1 VAREIS
7 IVSEKPSQK
16 LLEGTSEKTVAREAS
31 DTFAAG
37 RSVRP
42 TREPWTTP
50 ATPTTSEV
58 ARAAA
63 RFPSYEIVDEVGRG
77 GMGVVFRARQIGL
90 RREVAI
96 KRVAAPHAAIR
107 ERFLAESRVA
117 GRLDHPG
124 IVPVYDLLVAEDGDV
139 ALVMK
144 LVHGTSWKQ
153 SLHPEDEGARRDLDF
168 HLGVLMSVCNAVAF
182 AHSKGF
188 SHNDLKPSN
197 VMVGEFGEV
206 LVVDWG
212 LALDFRDPPDPAAVA
227 QHKSTMDVPSGTPA
241 YWAPEL
247 AKGKGADVGP
257 WTDVYLL
264 GAILYE
270 IAAGHPPHRGRDI
283 ISAIMA
289 AVSSELPRLDEVVP
303 PGLREICRKAMEP
316 LIANRYQDVAAFQA
330 AVRAYLKH
338 RESRALTAAAAVALE
353 QALAAVAA
361 SSARSGEAGEAGEA
375 AERARIYTE
384 LAEAATGFR
393 QAGVLWPD
401 NPEARAGERRA
412 ELSLA
417 TVALES
423 GDFGF
428 AEVRAARLD
437 PADPEVTA
445 LLGRIR
451 AAAAFRVRSAQIA
464 RLTRGSLAAA
474 VGVIVVGLAAGL
486 VTLRAEHRRSEAGFA
501 LAMERLDGIHRLA
514 DVKQL
519 ADYAAEADELWPA
532 RPDRV
537 SAMEAWLVKA
547 RTLAGHLDGD
557 RAYLEGLRRNAQET
571 APSYRFATREEQWE
585 HDTLAALV
593 GGLEVFARTAIPELE
608 RRLERAR
615 TVALRTLDEPREAWQ
630 RAVASIADARESPAY
645 GGLHIT
651 PQLGLIPLGKDP
663 RSGLWEF
670 ASVESGE
677 VPRRGPD
684 GKLGLTA
691 ETGVVLVLLPG
702 GTFAM
707 GTQPPDADHPKGA
720 PGVDPE
726 ARRSERPVH
735 DVPLAPFFLA
745 KHEVTQ
751 GQWLRATGNNPSAYP
766 SGVTFGGK
774 LHTLLHPVEQVGWKE
789 VKRTL
794 GHLGLRLPTE
804 AQWEY
809 AARAGTRT
817 VYWTGDVKESLR
829 GAANLA
835 DAYCKDNGGP
845 GSWSFE
851 TWLDDG
857 YVLHAPVGSY
867 APNAFGLHDTAGNV
881 WEWVE
886 DRYGS
891 YDLPVSPGDGERK
904 APADRAR
911 VFRGGGFRS
920 NAVHMRSAD
929 RYDLFAPDYR
939 GFDVGARAARALE

>member
-1 VAREIS
+1 MI
-7 IVSEKPSQK
+7 EKPSQK
-16 LLEGTSEKTVAREAS
+16 LVEEASKRPLSREAS
-31 DTFAAG
+31 DTFAIG

-42 TREPWTTP
+42 TREHHEVLV
-50 ATPTTSEV
+50 TSDTVHREV
-58 ARAAA
+58 
-63 RFPSYEIVDEVGRG
+63 RFPTYEVIDELGRG
-77 GMGVVFRARQIGL
+77 GMGVVFRARQVGL

-96 KRVAAPHAAIR
+96 KRVAAPHTAIR

-124 IVPVYDLLVAEDGDV
+124 IVPVYDMLVAENGDV

-144 LVHGTSWKQ
+144 LVRGTSWKEI
-153 SLHPEDEGARRDLDF
+153 LHPQDEGARRDLEF
-168 HLGVLMSVCNAVAF
+168 HLGVLMSVCNAIAF

-188 SHNDLKPSN
+188 CHNDLKPSN

-212 LALDFRDPPDPAAVA
+212 LVLDFRDPPDEAAVA

-247 AKGKGADVGP
+247 AKGRGEDVGP

-270 IAAGHPPHRGRDI
+270 IASGHPPHRGRDI

-289 AVSSELPRLDEVVP
+289 AVASALPDLEQVVP
-303 PGLREICRKAMEP
+303 AGLREICRKAMAP
-316 LIANRYQDVAAFQA
+316 GIADRYQNVATFQE
-330 AVRAYLKH
+330 AVRGYLKH
-338 RESRALTAAAAVALE
+338 RESRAIT
-353 QALAAVAA
+353 A
-361 SSARSGEAGEAGEA
+361 SSFVKLERAREAGATFSARPGEG
-375 AERARIYTE
+375 AERARIYAE
-384 LAEAATGFR
+384 LTEAATGFR
-393 QAGVLWPD
+393 QAGLLWPD
-401 NPEARAGERRA
+401 NPEAHAGERSA

-417 TVALES
+417 MVALQN
-423 GDFGF
+423 GDLGF
-428 AEVRAARLD
+428 AEVHAARIE
-437 PADPEVTA
+437 PADLEVTA
-445 LLGRIR
+445 LVSRIH
-451 AAAAFRVRSAQIA
+451 AAAADRVRAAQIA
-464 RLTRGSLAAA
+464 RRTRVSLAAA
-474 VGVIVVGLAAGL
+474 VGVIVVGLVAGL
-486 VTLRAEHRRSEAGFA
+486 VTLRAEQHRSEAGFA

-519 ADYAAEADELWPA
+519 AEYTAEADELWPA
-532 RPDRV
+532 HPDRAG
-537 SAMEAWLVKA
+537 AMSAWLVKA
-547 RTLAGHLDGD
+547 YTLAGHLDGD
-557 RAYLEGLRRNAQET
+557 RAYLETQRRFAAET
-571 APSYRFATREEQWE
+571 SPAYRFKSIEEQWE

-593 GGLEVFARTAIPELE
+593 TGLEAFSQTVIPAVE
-608 RRLERAR
+608 RRLARAQTLERQ
-615 TVALRTLDEPREAWQ
+615 TLDEPREAWQ
-630 RAVASIADARESPAY
+630 RAVTSIADARECPAY
-645 GGLHIT
+645 EGLHIT
-651 PQLGLIPLGKDP
+651 PQLGLIPLGQDP

-670 ASVESGE
+670 AGVESGE
-677 VPRRGPD
+677 APRRGPD
-684 GKLGLTA
+684 GNLVITP

-702 GTFAM
+702 GTFFM
-707 GTQPPDADHPKGA
+707 GTQPPDAAHPMGS
-720 PGVDPE
+720 PGVDPA

-735 DVPLAPFFLA
+735 EVNLGPFFLA

-751 GQWLRATGNNPSAYP
+751 GQWIRATGNNPSAYQ
-766 SGVTFGGK
+766 SGVVFGGK
-774 LHTLLHPVEQVGWKE
+774 RHTLLHPVEQIDWKE
-789 VKRTL
+789 TKRTL

-920 NAVHMRSAD
+920 NAVHARSAD

-939 GFDVGARAARALE
+939 GFDVGLRAARALE

>member
-1 VAREIS
+1 ML
-7 IVSEKPSQK
+7 EKPSQK
-16 LLEGTSEKTVAREAS
+16 PVEEASERPLSREAS
-31 DTFAAG
+31 DTFAIG

-42 TREPWTTP
+42 TREQPG
-50 ATPTTSEV
+50 ALV
-58 ARAAA
+58 ALDTARRDV
-63 RFPSYEIVDEVGRG
+63 RFPSYEVIDELGRG
-77 GMGVVFRARQIGL
+77 GMGVVFRARQVGL

-96 KRVAAPHAAIR
+96 KRVGAPHAAIR

-124 IVPVYDLLVAEDGDV
+124 IVPVYDLLVAENGDV

-144 LVHGTSWKQ
+144 LVRGTSWKEI
-153 SLHPEDEGARRDLDF
+153 LHPGAGGAHRDLEF
-168 HLGVLMSVCNAVAF
+168 HLGVLISVCDAVAF

-188 SHNDLKPSN
+188 CHNDLKPSN

-212 LALDFRDPPDPAAVA
+212 LVLDFRDPPDEDSVA
-227 QHKSTMDVPSGTPA
+227 QHKSTMEVPSGTPA

-247 AKGKGADVGP
+247 AKGKGSDVGP

-264 GAILYE
+264 GATLYE
-270 IAAGHPPHRGRDI
+270 IASGHPPHRGRDI

-289 AVSSELPRLDEVVP
+289 AMASELPDLETVVP
-303 PGLREICRKAMEP
+303 AGLQEICRKAMAP
-316 LIANRYQDVAAFQA
+316 NITDRYPDVPSFRA
-330 AVRAYLKH
+330 AVRAYQEH
-338 RESRALTAAAAVALE
+338 RESRAITASSSVQLGRALEAVATVS
-353 QALAAVAA
+353 ALQ
-361 SSARSGEAGEAGEA
+361 GEG
-375 AERARIYTE
+375 AERARVYAE
-384 LAEAATGFR
+384 LTEAATGFR
-393 QAGVLWPD
+393 QAGLLWPD
-401 NPEARAGERRA
+401 NPEAGQGERRA
-412 ELSLA
+412 ELALA
-417 TVALES
+417 TIALQN

-428 AEVRAARLD
+428 AEVHAARIE

-445 LLGRIR
+445 LVDRIH
-451 AAAAFRVRSAQIA
+451 AAAADRARSAQIA
-464 RLTRGSLAAA
+464 RRTRVSLAAA

-486 VTLRAEHRRSEAGFA
+486 VALRAEQRRAEAGFT

-519 ADYAAEADELWPA
+519 AEYTAEADELWPA
-532 RPDRV
+532 HPDRAG
-537 SAMEAWLVKA
+537 AMSAWLVKA
-547 RTLAGHLDGD
+547 RTLAGHLDDD
-557 RAYLEGLRRNAQET
+557 RAYLELQRRSATET
-571 APSYRFATREEQWE
+571 APSYRFKSIEEQWE

-593 GGLEVFARTAIPELE
+593 TGLEAFSRTTIPAVE
-608 RRLERAR
+608 RRLDRAR
-615 TVALRTLDEPREAWQ
+615 TLERQTLDEPREAWQ
-630 RAVASIADARESPAY
+630 RAVTSIADARECPAY
-645 GGLHIT
+645 GGLHVT

-670 ASVESGE
+670 ATIESGE
-677 VPRRGPD
+677 APRRGPD
-684 GKLGLTA
+684 GNLVITP

-702 GTFAM
+702 GTFWM
-707 GTQPPDADHPKGA
+707 GAQPPDANHPKGS

-726 ARRSERPVH
+726 ARRSERPVRE
-735 DVPLAPFFLA
+735 VKLGPFFLA

-751 GQWLRATGNNPSAYP
+751 GQWIRATDNNPSAYQ
-766 SGVTFGGK
+766 SGVVFGGK
-774 LHTLLHPVEQVGWKE
+774 RHTLLHPVEQIDWKDA
-789 VKRTL
+789 KRTL

-804 AQWEY
+804 SQWEY

-817 VYWTGDVKESLR
+817 TYWTGDVKESLR

-867 APNAFGLHDTAGNV
+867 APNPFGLHDTAGNV

-904 APADRAR
+904 APAPHAR

-920 NAVHMRSAD
+920 NAVHARSAD

-939 GFDVGARAARALE
+939 GFDVGLRAARALE